1 LLVTQALRYSLGNSA
16 SSNLLRFWRWA
27 DEYGQAKMLKVN
39 NENAD
44 KMYVV
49 TNAGCYRV
57 LFPHSIECVNNS
69 DI

>member
-1 LLVTQALRYSLGNSA
+1 
-16 SSNLLRFWRWA
+16 
-27 DEYGQAKMLKVN
+27 MLKVN